1 MPKVNGKKFSYTPK
15 GMKAAKK
22 YAKKTGSTMSRS
34 KPSTL
39 SGRKMTNKNMSRRKP
54 GSGGSRVMSAR
65 PKRMTS
71 GMRSRKMSGAKKRGY

>member
-1 MPKVNGKKFSYTPK
+1 
-15 GMKAAKK
+15 
-22 YAKKTGSTMSRS
+22 MSRS